1 MAKYIDVFVAP
12 VPTAK
17 LDEYRKLAEISGKVW
32 RECGAL
38 DYIELIADD
47 VQPGKQTSFPQSVNL
62 KADEVV
68 MLTTISYESR
78 EHRDRVNELVMKDP
92 RIAGMDPKSFPFDAM
107 RLFWGGFKNWM
118 DV

>member
-1 MAKYIDVFVAP
+1 MTKYVDAFVLP

-32 RECGAL
+32 REYGAL

-47 VQPGKQTSFPQSVNL
+47 VPTGKQTSFPQSVDL
-62 KADEVV
+62 KAGEVV
-68 MLTTISYESR
+68 MLTYITYESR
-78 EHRDRVNELVMKDP
+78 EHRDRVNEQVMKDP
-92 RIAGMDPKSFPFDAM
+92 RLAGMDPKSFPFDGM
-107 RLFWGGFKNWM
+107 CMFWGGFRTWM